1 MRDGWSSGMYRF
13 LHYTDDAVL
22 YVKTKFEEI
31 SLQVQVLGAL
41 CGRGVP
47 MLLNKRG
54 RVWLYNVPHAI
65 DRPLRN
71 FKHRLA
77 MVLRAGE
84 EGSVDKK
91 LVLHD
96 SVEFKLV
103 DPYLTRFE
111 FRVTLYSFSVAK
123 KFTEYYLFNYH

>member
-71 FKHRLA
+71 FQTA
-77 MVLRAGE
+77 ACDGV
-84 EGSVDKK
+84 EGRRR
-91 LVLHD
+91 
-96 SVEFKLV
+96 
-103 DPYLTRFE
+103 RFGGQE
-111 FRVTLYSFSVAK
+111 TC
-123 KFTEYYLFNYH
+123 TT